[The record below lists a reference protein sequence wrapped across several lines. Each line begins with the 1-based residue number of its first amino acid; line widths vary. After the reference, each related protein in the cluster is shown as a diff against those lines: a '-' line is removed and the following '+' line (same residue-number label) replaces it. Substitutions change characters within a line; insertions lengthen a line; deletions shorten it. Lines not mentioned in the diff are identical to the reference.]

1 MNITV
6 IGAGA
11 VGCYYGGMLARAGH
25 NVTMIGRQQHVDAIL
40 RDGLLLETLSFTEY
54 VKVAASTEID
64 AASVGSAELLLVC
77 VKSDD
82 TETSAAQIA
91 PFLDPLVDPPLDPQL
106 RRGATILSLQNGV
119 DNALRLHASLVH
131 ANPSLPIALSSVAQ
145 STVEATVDAGT
156 GAAGAAG
163 ADDKTTGNNHTIWVG
178 SAVVYV
184 AASMAG
190 PGHIK
195 HHGRGELVIGPSPH
209 SDALAVEFRAA
220 GIPVQISRQ
229 VTSALWE
236 KLVINCAYNALSAI
250 TQRPYGVLFTAT
262 GIPEVMRNLV
272 DECRQVAVAMQ
283 IDLTANLWD
292 AVESIAQSMAS
303 QYSSTAQDI
312 SRGKRTE
319 IDHLN
324 GYIVRQGMKHGV
336 ATPVNHAMTSMVRL
350 LESR

>member
-25 NVTMIGRQQHVDAIL
+25 DVTMIGRQQHVDAML

-82 TETSAAQIA
+82 TEGSAAQIA
-91 PFLDPLVDPPLDPQL
+91 PFLDRLVDPPLDQQL

-131 ANPSLPIALSSVAQ
+131 ANPDLPIALSSVAQ
-145 STVEATVDAGT
+145 STVQATADAAGT
-156 GAAGAAG
+156 Y
-163 ADDKTTGNNHTIWVG
+163 DKTAGNNHTIWVG

-209 SDALAVEFRAA
+209 SDALAVQFRAA
-220 GIPVQISRQ
+220 GIPVQISHQ

-250 TQRPYGVLFTAT
+250 TQRPYGVLFAAT